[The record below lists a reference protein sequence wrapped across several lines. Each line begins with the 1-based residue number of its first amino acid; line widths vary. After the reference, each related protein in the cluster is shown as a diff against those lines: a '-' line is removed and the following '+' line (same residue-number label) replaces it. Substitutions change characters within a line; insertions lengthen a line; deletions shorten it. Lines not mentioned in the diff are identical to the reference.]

1 MTTKKMNVKMHSPFV
16 LQRREANLQFPETS
30 EFHGLN
36 VRVKLDVALSLF
48 LEFQKIGVQDATAE
62 DMTYQFKRFGDD
74 ILLDWNMVDEDMEAV
89 PASGDGFMTL
99 PPSVC
104 IAIVTAW
111 AENVSQ
117 VGEV

>member
-30 EFHGLN
+30 EFHGLD
-36 VRVKLDVALSLF
+36 VRVKLDVPLSLF
-48 LEFQKIGVQDATAE
+48 LEFQKIGVEGATSE
-62 DMTYQFKRFGDD
+62 DMTYQFKQFGDEV
-74 ILLDWNMVDEDMEAV
+74 LQDWNMVDEDMEAV
-89 PASGDGFMTL
+89 PANGDGFMTL

-104 IAIVTAW
+104 VAIVTSW

-117 VGEV
+117 VGED